1 MNRLL
6 IVSNRLPISI
16 TKQKGEY
23 SFQRSAGGLATG
35 VGSFYKSYESLWIG
49 WPGVNVRKNNQKEKD
64 EICEALSAEQCHPV
78 FLSPYDIR
86 NYYDGF
92 CNNTIWPLFHYF
104 NHFAEYDKHHWN
116 VYKKVNESFCE
127 AVLEVARP
135 DDTIWVHDYHLML
148 LPQMLREELP
158 DAAIGFFLHIP
169 FPSYEIF
176 RLLPWRKEILEG
188 LLGSDLVGFHTYDY
202 LRHFLSSIR
211 RILGYEHT
219 LGDVTVGNRTVRVD
233 MFPMGIDYQQFAE
246 AAESPAVQEEIQKAR
261 EQYGDRTIVLSF
273 DRLDYTKG
281 IPLRLEAFDTLLEKK
296 PEYQGNVSLILV
308 AVPSRTA
315 IEQYQALKQQ
325 IDELVGRINGKYG
338 TTEWLPVRY
347 FYNYLPFE
355 VLVANYK
362 LADVALVTP
371 LRDGMNLMAKEFV
384 ATKTE
389 GKGVLILSEM
399 AGAAPELGEAVIVN
413 PSDRD
418 AVMDAIETAMAMSE
432 EEQSERNR
440 IMQKR
445 LQRYDITHWAA
456 DFINRLDDARLLQE
470 KRSERI
476 LTAEMRRRLI
486 ADYGSSANRLILLD
500 YDGTL
505 VPFAAK
511 PEKATPSSAA
521 MDQLA
526 RLAAEPENEVVVI
539 SGRDRH
545 TLESWFKTLDLSFIA
560 EHGVWIKER
569 GQAWMMPEA
578 LSSEWKEEI
587 FPLLEL
593 YADRTPGAFVEEKEY
608 SVVWHY
614 RKADPVLGSLRAK
627 ELKDDLLHLT
637 ANLNIAVMEGNKV
650 IEVKNAM
657 INKGRAALHWTAKKP
672 WEFIMAIGDDRT
684 DEDLF
689 EVLGE
694 SDYSLKVGQTASRAR
709 FNLPSQRDVL
719 PLLRECTNCD
729 EQRERGKAHKSEK
742 KEKKES
748 VTGSAPL

>member
-1 MNRLL
+1 MKRLL

-16 TKQKGEY
+16 ARQKGEF

-49 WPGVNVRKNNQKEKD
+49 WPGVNVRKNNRQEKD
-64 EICEALSAEQCHPV
+64 DIREALGTEQCYPV
-78 FLSPYDIR
+78 FLTPYDMK

-104 NHFAEYDKHHWN
+104 NHFAAYDKQQWN
-116 VYKKVNESFCE
+116 VYKKVNETFCRS
-127 AVLEVARP
+127 VLEVARP

-148 LPQMLREELP
+148 LPEMLREELP
-158 DAAIGFFLHIP
+158 DASIGFFLHIP

-188 LLGSDLVGFHTYDY
+188 LLGADLIGFHTYDY
-202 LRHFLSSIR
+202 VRHFLSSVR
-211 RILGYEHT
+211 RILGHEHSV
-219 LGDVTVGNRTVRVD
+219 GDVTVGNRTVRVD
-233 MFPMGIDYQQFAE
+233 MFPMGIDYREFAD
-246 AAESPAVQEEIQKAR
+246 AAESPAVVEEIRSAR
-261 EQYGDRTIVLSF
+261 EQYGERKIILSF

-281 IPLRLEAFDTLLEKK
+281 IPLRLEAFDTFLEKK
-296 PEYQGNVSLILV
+296 PDYRGNVSLILV
-308 AVPSRTA
+308 AVPSRTS
-315 IEQYQALKQQ
+315 IEQYQTLKQQ

-371 LRDGMNLMAKEFV
+371 LRDGMNLMAKEFL

-413 PSDRD
+413 PNDRE
-418 AVMDAIETAMAMSE
+418 AVVDAIETALTMSE
-432 EEQSERNR
+432 EEQTERNR

-445 LQRYDITHWAA
+445 LRRYDITHWAG

-470 KRSERI
+470 ERSERL
-476 LTAEMRRRLI
+476 LTAEMRRKLV
-486 ADYGSSANRLILLD
+486 ADYGASINRLILLD

-511 PEKATPSSAA
+511 PEKATPDSAA

-526 RLAAEPENEVVVI
+526 RLAAEQNNKVVII
-539 SGRDRH
+539 SGRDRQ
-545 TLESWFKTLDLSFIA
+545 TLESWFGALDINFIA
-560 EHGVWIKER
+560 EHGAWIKER
-569 GQAWMMPEA
+569 EHPWTMLES
-578 LSSEWKEEI
+578 LSSEWKDEV

-637 ANLNIAVMEGNKV
+637 ANLNVAVMEGNRV
-650 IEVKNAM
+650 IEVKSTM
-657 INKGRAALHWTAKKP
+657 INKGRAARHWTVQKP
-672 WEFIMAIGDDRT
+672 WDFILAIGDDRT

-689 EVLGE
+689 EVLPE
-694 SDYSLKVGQTASRAR
+694 SAYSIKVGLTASRAR
-709 FNLPSQRDVL
+709 FNLASQRDVL
-719 PLLRECTNCD
+719 PLLRECTACD
-729 EQRERGKAHKSEK
+729 EQRVRDTARKREK
-742 KEKKES
+742 KEKEGK
-748 VTGSAPL
+748 VMGPAPL